1 MNHPK
6 CIVEILQSLSKNMSG
21 DGGDE
26 SYIDKMNR
34 IMAEKVARRSQK
46 RQRSSEESSSPAA
59 PPLSGPALPP
69 FSSTASPFSAPAPPP
84 VSQSVASSSGPPA
97 SDPVKSPTPMD
108 SFLADVAERVR

>member
-1 MNHPK
+1 M
-6 CIVEILQSLSKNMSG
+6 EILQSLSKNMSG

-46 RQRSSEESSSPAA
+46 RQRSSEESSS
-59 PPLSGPALPP
+59 GPAPPP